1 MREGTVYIFKTS
13 PKTLGRDVEK
23 VLNTA
28 DFQDFYPEEETF
40 IKINANYDKDWPGCN
55 TSRWFL
61 DALLRNLK
69 IRGFENLKAIEG
81 DLKLQPAVK
90 TVKVIGIKDLLEKHR
105 VPFVPIEGLP
115 RDEYELPLVLHNS
128 QLINTAVL
136 HTHTFAVISCATKN
150 LFGLLPV
157 YREKY
162 HNNLSEKLI
171 ELRERIKN
179 VNCSLFNIIDGTVG
193 LEGGSMRLG
202 DPKRVDLM
210 LAGRDTLAVD
220 KVAAEIMGFSAND
233 VPLLRLAVKS
243 GLLDLGSVRAK
254 GDFSDDGDVPRYDF
268 AYKDSKIA
276 RFDLWV
282 RRNRL
287 TKAFFDYNR
296 FFDSLAQRARRKYTA
311 YVYNKKKDTV
321 LKGDWRE
328 YLGK

>member
-128 QLINTAVL
+128 QLINT
-136 HTHTFAVISCATKN
+136 
-150 LFGLLPV
+150 
-157 YREKY
+157 E
-162 HNNLSEKLI
+162 
-171 ELRERIKN
+171 
-179 VNCSLFNIIDGTVG
+179 
-193 LEGGSMRLG
+193 
-202 DPKRVDLM
+202 
-210 LAGRDTLAVD
+210 
-220 KVAAEIMGFSAND
+220 
-233 VPLLRLAVKS
+233 
-243 GLLDLGSVRAK
+243 
-254 GDFSDDGDVPRYDF
+254 
-268 AYKDSKIA
+268 
-276 RFDLWV
+276 
-282 RRNRL
+282 
-287 TKAFFDYNR
+287 
-296 FFDSLAQRARRKYTA
+296 
-311 YVYNKKKDTV
+311 KDTV

-328 YLGK
+328 YVGEMSTKKVAQKEYYDSYKDFTILEVGCGTGIYSTYWVKSSRKFYGLDISRGMLRRAATKID